1 MEEIDRRL
9 REAFGEPQK
18 PRFSDP
24 LEVLV
29 RTILSQN
36 TSDRNRDQAYAALRA
51 RFPRW
56 EDILAASEEEV
67 AEAIKPAGLFR
78 QRARR
83 IREVLR
89 RIQKERGTL
98 SLDFLA
104 ELSDADAEKW
114 LLSLPGVGKKTA
126 YVVLLF
132 AFGREKFPVDTH
144 IARVTKGLGLWDGR
158 GDPHDALAP
167 LIPAGRAYRLHLNL
181 IRLGR
186 ELCRPKKPRCT
197 QCPLLELC
205 QYGKRRKDD
214 AE

>member
-1 MEEIDRRL
+1 VEEIDRRL

-18 PRFSDP
+18 PRFSDS

-144 IARVTKGLGLWDGR
+144 IARVTKRLGLWDGR

-167 LIPAGRAYRLHLNL
+167 LIPAGHAYRLHLNL

-186 ELCRPKKPRCT
+186 EICRPRKPRCT
-197 QCPLLELC
+197 QCLLLELC

>member
-1 MEEIDRRL
+1 MNRKSPLFLTPSKSLFAPFFPKTLPTAIATKPMPPFARASRAGRISLPLPRRKW
-9 REAFGEPQK
+9 RK
-18 PRFSDP
+18 P
-24 LEVLV
+24 L
-29 RTILSQN
+29 N
-36 TSDRNRDQAYAALRA
+36 LRA
-51 RFPRW
+51 FF
-56 EDILAASEEEV
+56 A
-67 AEAIKPAGLFR
+67 K
-78 QRARR
+78 RARR
-83 IREVLR
+83 IREVLS
-89 RIQKERGTL
+89 RIQEERGTL

-104 ELSDADAEKW
+104 ELSDTDAEKW

-144 IARVTKGLGLWDGR
+144 IARVTERLGLWDGR

-186 ELCRPKKPRCT
+186 EFCRPRKPRCT